1 MTEVKIEIKN
11 IPEAYSLLNKLTD
24 AGYVKQKDFTWE
36 IKNHI
41 RDFFFDSGMK
51 PQEPRHVVFT
61 FVDPSV
67 ACWFKLA
74 T

>member
-1 MTEVKIEIKN
+1 MNEVTIEIKN
-11 IPEAYSLLNKLTD
+11 IPEAYSLLNKLTE
-24 AGYVKQKDFTWE
+24 AGYIKQQDFTWE

-41 RDFFFDSGMK
+41 RVFLYDADMK
-51 PQEPRHVVFT
+51 TQEPRHVVFT

>member
-1 MTEVKIEIKN
+1 MTEVKIEIRN

-24 AGYVKQKDFTWE
+24 AGYIKQQDFTWE

-41 RDFFFDSGMK
+41 REFSFESGVA
-51 PQEPRHVVFT
+51 PQDPRHVIFT
-61 FVDPSV
+61 FVDPVV